1 MIRLLLV
8 IIILVSFASRAVEP
22 VDIWR
27 DSIGH
32 CKVQLFPY
40 PAKEKDAPAVI
51 VCPGGSYF
59 WHDMETEGHAVAE
72 WLNRNGIAA
81 FVLKYRVAGIPAFIT
96 HYRLLARGNRY
107 PNATTIMNSIYADI
121 LGISSV
127 AAGICG
133 SVCLLTLMFSKDQK
147 NVDVSAKW
155 LKRIAICWVGIIL
168 MASILRYVLNKTNGM
183 SETTLPTS

>member
-1 MIRLLLV
+1 MKMKCASLKERFISAKNIAFGKVYPMLMGM
-8 IIILVSFASRAVEP
+8 SFGV
-22 VDIWR
+22 
-27 DSIGH
+27 
-32 CKVQLFPY
+32 
-40 PAKEKDAPAVI
+40 
-51 VCPGGSYF
+51 
-59 WHDMETEGHAVAE
+59 
-72 WLNRNGIAA
+72 
-81 FVLKYRVAGIPAFIT
+81 IPAF
-96 HYRLLARGNRY
+96 AEG
-107 PNATTIMNSIYADI
+107 DI

>member
-1 MIRLLLV
+1 MKMKCSSLKERFISAKNIAFGKVYPMLMGMSFGV
-8 IIILVSFASRAVEP
+8 IPVFAEGEAQNG
-22 VDIWR
+22 DI
-27 DSIGH
+27 
-32 CKVQLFPY
+32 V
-40 PAKEKDAPAVI
+40 
-51 VCPGGSYF
+51 
-59 WHDMETEGHAVAE
+59 T
-72 WLNRNGIAA
+72 
-81 FVLKYRVAGIPAFIT
+81 
-96 HYRLLARGNRY
+96 
-107 PNATTIMNSIYADI
+107 NATTIMNSIYADI